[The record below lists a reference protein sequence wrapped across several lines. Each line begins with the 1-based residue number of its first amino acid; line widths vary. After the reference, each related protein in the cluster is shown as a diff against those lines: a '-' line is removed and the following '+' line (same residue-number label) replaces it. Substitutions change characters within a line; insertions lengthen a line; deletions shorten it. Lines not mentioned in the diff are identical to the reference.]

1 MKQKIILDKKQV
13 LRFTRISFF
22 SFVIVISLFMS
33 QYSYLSDYDKAEVS
47 HYLDRTSDSILQS
60 SDNDTQI
67 TQKIMHW
74 ENNLCLKPFNFSIFN
89 AFRSFLLRYT
99 YRDPEWFVHIRKSN
113 CEERAIIFEDMAN
126 RTNLTHRKIVID
138 GFIDP
143 INNRTENH
151 RWSEVFLDGSWR
163 IADSGFNLC
172 YPINNQSYFTG
183 HRGYLIGYVAV
194 INDNGSFTD
203 CTNLYV
209 NETGKLIIKAIRNG
223 NPIENASVSVKL
235 NYGNMS
241 CNVIGG
247 NKIKLYTDQSGFCEI
262 NLGIYSN
269 TNYTVTVNDIKTF
282 YKYSGKNNIEIED
295 ADNNLEISVDNIGLR

>member
-13 LRFTRISFF
+13 IRFTSISFF
-22 SFVIVISLFMS
+22 SFVFVISLFLS

-47 HYLDRTSDSILQS
+47 HYLDRTSESILQS

-74 ENNLCLKPFNFSIFN
+74 ENNLYLKPFSFSISN
-89 AFRSFLLRYT
+89 AFRNFLLRYT
-99 YRDPEWFVHIRKSN
+99 YRDPEWFVYIRKSN
-113 CEERAIIFEDMAN
+113 CEEHAIIFEDMAN

-151 RWSEVFLDGSWR
+151 RWSEVFLDGLWR
-163 IADSGFNLC
+163 IADSGFNLW
-172 YPINNQSYFTG
+172 YPKNNQSYFTAK
-183 HRGYLIGYVAV
+183 RGYLIGHVAV

-209 NETGKLIIKAIRNG
+209 NETGKLIIKAVRNG
-223 NPIENASVSVKL
+223 NPIENASVYVKL
-235 NYGNMS
+235 NYGNIS
-241 CNVIGG
+241 CNAIGG

-295 ADNNLEISVDNIGLR
+295 ADNHLEISVDNIGLR